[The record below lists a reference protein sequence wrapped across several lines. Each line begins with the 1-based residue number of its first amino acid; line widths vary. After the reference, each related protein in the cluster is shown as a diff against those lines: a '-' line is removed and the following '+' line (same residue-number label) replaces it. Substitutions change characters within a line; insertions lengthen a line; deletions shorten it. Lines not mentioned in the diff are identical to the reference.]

1 MQILAHRGWWR
12 SPSEKNSEGA
22 FRAALSAGY
31 GIETDIRDFDGRLV
45 ISHDPPRADAMDL
58 DDFLTLYMSYPDRGM
73 LALNVKSD
81 GLASKMV
88 QALAAR
94 EIQSYFVFDMSV
106 PDSLH
111 YFKLNATVYT
121 RRSEF
126 EPGSELD
133 QHASGVWL
141 DSFTGRD
148 DPKLMSLAV
157 ALPLKSALVSPELH
171 GRDHRMSWESWLATP
186 GLEHAGIA
194 LCTDCPDEAH
204 TVFNTASSARKDS
217 SL

>member
-45 ISHDPPRADAMDL
+45 ISHDPARADATGL
-58 DDFLTLYMSYPDRGM
+58 DDFLTLYLSYPNRGI

-81 GLASKMV
+81 GLASKLV
-88 QALAAR
+88 GSLAAR
-94 EIQSYFVFDMSV
+94 GIQSYFVFDMSV

-126 EPGSELD
+126 ESESELD
-133 QHASGVWL
+133 QLAAGVWL
-141 DSFTGRD
+141 DSFTGRND
-148 DPKLMSLAV
+148 AKLMALAV
-157 ALPLKSALVSPELH
+157 AMPLKSALVSPELH
-171 GRDHRMSWESWLATP
+171 GRDHRTAWESWLATP
-186 GLEHAGIA
+186 GSDHAGIA
-194 LCTDCPDEAH
+194 LCTDFPDEADAF
-204 TVFNTASSARKDS
+204 FNGASSARKDS
-217 SL
+217 SR

>member
-1 MQILAHRGWWR
+1 MQILAHRGWWQ

-22 FRAALSAGY
+22 FRAALSGGY

-45 ISHDPPRADAMDL
+45 ISHDPPSADAMDL
-58 DDFLTLYMSYPDRGM
+58 DDFLTLYLSYPNRGM

-81 GLASKMV
+81 GLASKIV

-94 EIQSYFVFDMSV
+94 KIQSYFVFDMSV

-111 YFKLNATVYT
+111 YFRLNATVYT

-126 EPGSELD
+126 ESGSELD
-133 QHASGVWL
+133 QHASGIWF

-148 DPKLMSLAV
+148 DAKLLSLAV

-171 GRDHRMSWESWLATP
+171 GRDHRTAWESWLAGP
-186 GLEHAGIA
+186 CFDHAEIA
-194 LCTDCPDEAH
+194 LCTDFPDEAH
-204 TVFNTASSARKDS
+204 TFFNTASLARKDS
-217 SL
+217 SI

>member
-45 ISHDPPRADAMDL
+45 ISHDPARADAMDL
-58 DDFLTLYMSYPDRGM
+58 DDFLTLYLSYPDSGI

-88 QALAAR
+88 EALSAR
-94 EIQSYFVFDMSV
+94 KIQSYFVFEMSV

-111 YFKLNATVYT
+111 YFKINATVYT

-126 EPGSELD
+126 ESESELD
-133 QHASGVWL
+133 QHAAGVWL

-148 DPKLMSLAV
+148 DAKLMSLAV

-171 GRDHRMSWESWLATP
+171 GRDHRTAWESWLATP
-186 GLEHAGIA
+186 GFDQAGIA
-194 LCTDCPDEAH
+194 LCTDFPDEAH
-204 TVFNTASSARKDS
+204 AFFNSASSARKDS
-217 SL
+217 YL